1 MLLLLNKTMKPLNQ
15 FAKKKK
21 KKQEIVSVFGVIG
34 DNLLYD
40 FGQNIFA

>member
-21 KKQEIVSVFGVIG
+21 KQEIVSIFGVIG

>member
-21 KKQEIVSVFGVIG
+21 KKKKKNNFWVIG

>member
-21 KKQEIVSVFGVIG
+21 KTRNSISFWG
-34 DNLLYD
+34 YW
-40 FGQNIFA
+40 

>member
-15 FAKKKK
+15 FAKKKT
-21 KKQEIVSVFGVIG
+21 KQEIVSVFGVIG

>member
-21 KKQEIVSVFGVIG
+21 KQEILSVFG

>member
-21 KKQEIVSVFGVIG
+21 KQEIVSVFGVIG
-34 DNLLYD
+34 DNLIYD

>member
-15 FAKKKK
+15 FAKK